1 MTTRRAFLQSTA
13 LAAPALFGDLA
24 ALPRPQRPKPSNRI
38 NIAMVG
44 CGYQAT
50 YGNLNSFLIDP
61 RVQITMACDPIL
73 RAPGYGYKAEA
84 KAGRAVLKAKV
95 DAFYGNHDCRM
106 EQDWRKV
113 VDDPTIDAVVVMTP
127 DHWHAAIGIAAMRKG
142 KHVYGQK
149 PLALGISEGQAMV
162 RVARETGVV
171 FQTGSQQRSA
181 SEFRVAC
188 EIVRNGYLGE
198 LKGCEVKVETKRG
211 GCWGHTFNR
220 ERRKPPAY
228 FESGMWNL
236 WQGPAR
242 LWEDNAFIPGIHEP
256 MVWRFNSRTGNG
268 MLADW
273 GAHHF
278 DILQWA
284 LGKDDSGP
292 VAIENMT
299 TNLPE
304 DDEVF
309 DFADVFDFDFVY
321 ENGFRCHV
329 SNGHMDDPVF
339 KFHNGVL
346 FHGTEGDLLVRRGF
360 IKLPPK
366 LKKWREKKDLKD
378 SDIHLHKS
386 RGPHE
391 SDFIDGICLGTP
403 VAAPCAVGHRSA
415 TLCHLANICEHLRI
429 KGLKWDPVAERVIG
443 NDAAQKLTV
452 VPHHNGWTFG

>member
-1 MTTRRAFLQSTA
+1 
-13 LAAPALFGDLA
+13 
-24 ALPRPQRPKPSNRI
+24 
-38 NIAMVG
+38 
-44 CGYQAT
+44 
-50 YGNLNSFLIDP
+50 
-61 RVQITMACDPIL
+61 
-73 RAPGYGYKAEA
+73 
-84 KAGRAVLKAKV
+84 
-95 DAFYGNHDCRM
+95 
-106 EQDWRKV
+106 
-113 VDDPTIDAVVVMTP
+113 
-127 DHWHAAIGIAAMRKG
+127 
-142 KHVYGQK
+142 
-149 PLALGISEGQAMV
+149 
-162 RVARETGVV
+162 
-171 FQTGSQQRSA
+171 
-181 SEFRVAC
+181 
-188 EIVRNGYLGE
+188 
-198 LKGCEVKVETKRG
+198 
-211 GCWGHTFNR
+211 
-220 ERRKPPAY
+220 
-228 FESGMWNL
+228 
-236 WQGPAR
+236 
-242 LWEDNAFIPGIHEP
+242 

-429 KGLKWDPVAERVIG
+429 KGLRWDPVAERVIG
-443 NDAAQKLTV
+443 NNAAQKLTV